1 MRPHDHV
8 RPGTTGRFKS
18 GGQRF
23 KARNTS
29 LDAHAPRR
37 PDRYSRWRAVSL
49 AGVYLLMTAHIVHW
63 KLAGRTL
70 APLELNEVM
79 YTLELGI
86 VTAGFIFMA
95 FAVLAT
101 LIFGRFFCSWGCHIL
116 ALEDL
121 CAWLLAKLHIRPRPI
136 RSRLLA
142 IVPLG
147 AMLYMFVW
155 PQVSRVMAD
164 RPLPE
169 VKIYSDAQGWASFL
183 TTDFWR
189 NLPSPWITTLTFF
202 VCGFAMVYVLGS
214 RAFCTYG
221 CPYGVIF
228 GLADRF
234 ALGRIVAK
242 GDCAQCGICTATCQS
257 HVRVHE
263 EAQLYGRIINP
274 ACLKDLDCV
283 AVCPNGNLSY
293 GLAKPSILSIASRKR
308 LPAKPYDLSLA
319 EDLLV
324 GTLFLA
330 ALFIFRGLYDAIPF
344 LMTLAIGGILG
355 YIAVLAIRLTRQT
368 HVRLN
373 NFHLKIGGRLTR
385 SGWMFVAFT
394 GAVAVFTVHSA
405 VIRHHEFLGHR
416 QFEFVQ
422 GQIAQGQTPPQTI
435 IDEAVLHLSTC
446 DRWGLFRPDRLAPRL
461 ASLHLTAQQPAL
473 AAPYIRRALS
483 PPSVNS
489 LPTNEQARLNA
500 AFGESLIE
508 RGDLANAIRYL
519 QQACALAPANA
530 SPHYNLAIALAAT
543 GHPQEAIESYR
554 RTIAIDPRE
563 PDAHNNLGLLLA
575 QSGQLSEAEAM
586 FRKAIEIK
594 ADFAHPHFNFGRVL
608 EALGRQAEALDQYRA
623 AARLDANYAEILAH
637 KLKS

>member
-1 MRPHDHV
+1 
-8 RPGTTGRFKS
+8 
-18 GGQRF
+18 
-23 KARNTS
+23 
-29 LDAHAPRR
+29 
-37 PDRYSRWRAVSL
+37 
-49 AGVYLLMTAHIVHW
+49 MTAHVVHW

-86 VTAGFIFMA
+86 LTAGFIFMA
-95 FAVLAT
+95 LAVLAT
-101 LIFGRFFCSWGCHIL
+101 LLFGRFFCSWGCHIL

-121 CAWLLAKLHIRPRPI
+121 CAWLLAKLHIRPLPI

-142 IVPLG
+142 FVPLG
-147 AMLYMFVW
+147 AMLYMFAW
-155 PQVSRVMAD
+155 PQVSRVLAG

-169 VKIYSDAQGWASFL
+169 LKIYSDAQGWASFL

-189 NLPSPWITTLTFF
+189 NLPSPWITALTFF
-202 VCGFAMVYVLGS
+202 VCGFLMVYVLGS

-221 CPYGVIF
+221 CPYGVLF

-234 ALGRIVAK
+234 APGRIVAK

-263 EAQLYGRIINP
+263 EAQLYGRVINP

-283 AVCPNGNLSY
+283 AVCPNGNLAY
-293 GLAKPSILSIASRKR
+293 GLAKPSILSFWSRVK
-308 LPAKPYDLSLA
+308 LSAKPYDLTLA

-324 GTLFLA
+324 AAIFLA

-355 YIAVLAIRLTRQT
+355 YVAVLAIRLTRRT

-373 NFHLKIGGRLTR
+373 NFHLKIAGHLTR
-385 SGWMFVAFT
+385 SGWLFIILACSLALFAT
-394 GAVAVFTVHSA
+394 HSA
-405 VIRHHEFLGHR
+405 VIRYHEFFGHR
-416 QFEFVQ
+416 GFDAVQ
-422 GQIAQGQTPPQTI
+422 AAIATGQIAPR
-435 IDEAVLHLSTC
+435 AVVDDSIRHLQMC
-446 DRWGLFRPDRLAPRL
+446 DQWGLFRPDRLAPRL
-461 ASLHLTAQQPAL
+461 ASLHLTAEQPAL

-500 AFGESLIE
+500 AMGEFLIE
-508 RGDLANAIRYL
+508 GGDLANAIRYL
-519 QQACALAPANA
+519 QQACALAPASA
-530 SPHYNLAIALAAT
+530 SPHYNLAIALAAS
-543 GHPQEAIESYR
+543 GRSDDAIESYR

-563 PDAHNNLGLLLA
+563 AEAHNNLGLLLA
-575 QSGQLSEAEAM
+575 QRGQFAEAEVTL
-586 FRKAIEIK
+586 RKAIELK
-594 ADFAHPHFNFGRVL
+594 ADFSHPHFNLGRVL
-608 EALGRQAEALDQYRA
+608 EALGRPAEALDHYRA
-623 AARLDANYAEILAH
+623 AARLDATYAEILAH
-637 KLKS
+637 RLKS